1 MEKEKEMKRLEK
13 QAAQQARE
21 RGEVLNTEL
30 NLLNQRVQEK
40 CSMVSDQE
48 KEEIIQSFHRLRTYS
63 AEINDI
69 LDMLLE

>member
-1 MEKEKEMKRLEK
+1 MKRLEK